1 MRKIVNGL
9 FIITCTVSL
18 VFAGDF
24 VQTGVAPPYIDGADT
39 LFGGVPGSASR
50 GALVGTD
57 LDEDGLMEVW
67 VTSYENGGQVFCFE
81 EAGTDTLA
89 FVWASAE
96 ITADYSSPRDVHTGD
111 LDSDGKG
118 EIIFHVGRWTG
129 ESNPDAGLHV
139 YEWDGINDNGYG
151 TEAAFRVDFMNALND
166 SLAESRVEGFSVG
179 DIDGDGQDEILLANN
194 GTSDP
199 VWGTQDGSTPYSNDR
214 FIIMSVSGDIGGFG
228 ATIVEE
234 YSMSPRDVDKDGV
247 RENALGGGSPQ
258 DIIICDTDGDGN
270 LEAACFSWNN
280 LAVFFIEATGPD
292 AYTIGDT
299 TYRKL
304 GISDD
309 WTLGASAADNDGDGK
324 DEVYVTGY
332 YDGSL
337 FVITDSDGDAT
348 SLDQTGG
355 PGDWTGNSEIAII
368 HEFGGG
374 GGFGTSTG
382 AGPTNSGMG
391 GVIHGGTAGV
401 SDINLFELAAGGNP
415 LDSLSWTH
423 SSYALDDAT
432 SGWSFKAKAWFPGTG
447 NADYV
452 GVLLPYQ
459 AVNDTLDSGELDP
472 AGNRVF
478 RLAEWD
484 ESVTVRD
491 ITFIMPEDYKLAQ
504 NFPNPFNA
512 TTRIEY
518 SLPLQNTISLTI
530 YNMLGQEIVK
540 LVDTEYQR
548 AGNYSVLWN
557 GKDANGMNVTSGM
570 YIYALKFGNFEKS
583 KQMMLLK

>member
-67 VTSYENGGQVFCFE
+67 VTSYENGGQVLCFE

-337 FVITDSDGDAT
+337 FVITDSDDDAT

-401 SDINLFELAAGGNP
+401 SDINVFELAAGGNP
-415 LDSLSWTH
+415 LDSSSWTH

>member
-1 MRKIVNGL
+1 MKKLITIILSITWL
-9 FIITCTVSL
+9 FADNT
-18 VFAGDF
+18 F
-24 VQTGVAPPYIDGADT
+24 VQTGVAPPYIVDGDT
-39 LFGGVPGSASR
+39 LFGGVPYTAGR
-50 GALVGTD
+50 GVLAGTD
-57 LDEDGLMEVW
+57 LDQDGNKEVW
-67 VTSYENGGQVFCFE
+67 VTSYENGGQIFCFE
-81 EAGTDTLA
+81 ETGTDTLS
-89 FVWASAE
+89 FVWVSAE
-96 ITADYSSPRDVHTGD
+96 LTADYSTPRDVHTGD
-111 LDSDGKG
+111 LDGDGKG

-337 FVITDSDGDAT
+337 FVITDSDDDAT

>member
-57 LDEDGLMEVW
+57 LDEDGLREVW
-67 VTSYENGGQVFCFE
+67 VTSYSNGGQVFCFE

-96 ITADYSSPRDVHTGD
+96 ITADYSTPRDVHTGD

-518 SLPLQNTISLTI
+518 RLPLQNTISLTI